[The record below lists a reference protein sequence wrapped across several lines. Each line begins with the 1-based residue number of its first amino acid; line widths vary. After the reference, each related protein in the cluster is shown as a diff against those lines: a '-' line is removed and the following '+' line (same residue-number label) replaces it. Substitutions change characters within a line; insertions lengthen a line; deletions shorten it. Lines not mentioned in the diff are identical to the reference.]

1 MTAWHRLTHLIQR
14 IIAYALLGILI
25 CTFILPK
32 GITRTSYAPGAN
44 SDSNSFVEVDQV
56 AKAGAT
62 NDPFLFR
69 QIQISHFS
77 YAYFHID
84 ENSTPASVHSKY
96 FASNRLRKSS
106 SSSRIL
112 PKTKSLPD
120 KKRCSTIVLAYD
132 PGDTENLTASRH
144 QVLQAL
150 VQQNPENNVYRG
162 PPATNSA
169 LKI

>member
-32 GITRTSYAPGAN
+32 GITRTSYAPGVDADN
-44 SDSNSFVEVDQV
+44 NSFFGVNQV

-69 QIQISHFS
+69 QIQISHIS
-77 YAYFHID
+77 YAYFHVE
-84 ENSTPASVHSKY
+84 ENSTPASIHSKY
-96 FASNRLRKSS
+96 FANKRPRKSS
-106 SSSRIL
+106 SSSRIS

-120 KKRCSTIVLAYD
+120 KKQCSTIVLAYD
-132 PGDTENLTASRH
+132 PGDTENLTACRH
-144 QVLQAL
+144 QILQAL
-150 VQQNPENNVYRG
+150 DQQNPENNVYRG
-162 PPATNSA
+162 PPQ
-169 LKI
+169 